1 VEVGEGGGRSNGRE
15 RGRPKVDGV
24 CGRDDDG
31 EKFVEVGEEGRV
43 LLAESEVESVKRP
56 RSRR

>member
-1 VEVGEGGGRSNGRE
+1 VEVGEGGGMSNGRE
-15 RGRPKVDGV
+15 RGRLGVDGV

-31 EKFVEVGEEGRV
+31 EKFVVVGEDGRV
-43 LLAESEVESVKRP
+43 LLAESEVDIVKRP